1 MKRIIPIRRLAIVFH
16 LAVSLMI
23 IFGLSRF
30 WGSDSVICYSSKILL
45 FSLSYILTLLFFT
58 LFSENVTSKIVI
70 ILIALLCSHELYT
83 GISQL
88 LGFSASNNGRFV
100 IAGSFDNPGPYAGFI
115 SVSLILLL
123 AFCVKN
129 HKGRKKNHI
138 SNFIYCGVF
147 VVAVAA
153 MIILP
158 STQSRS
164 SILALVCGIILLIFG
179 EERIKEKAV
188 PFFRK
193 YGVWL
198 VLILF
203 LIGTGAYLF
212 KKRSA
217 DGRFYMGRICVKAI
231 CENGWKGAGVGHF
244 GEAYGQ
250 TQVHYFKQQID
261 ENGTDD
267 LDWRAIEEHTRM
279 VADCPDSAFNE
290 FLSIGVEEGPIVML
304 FFIAVIVTAAVISFK
319 RGTIWC
325 YGLTTLAV
333 FAFFSY
339 PLHLWQFQIMLS
351 FLLAACVSD
360 GDNNDIRNKIIK
372 LSILSTTI
380 VVLSFVT
387 CYKVIP
393 GLRQYRK
400 AEQAWKKAERLYNK
414 EYYEYVDEYC
424 DTIVPFFKHDER
436 FLFEYG
442 QSLNK
447 TGNYT
452 KSDSILMMGAS
463 ISCDPMFWNVMG
475 NNSLALGK
483 YREAEGRYKHA
494 FYMVPNRMYPLYLLA
509 KLYHAEGDTAKFL
522 DMADKVDSFIP
533 KVESQNTK
541 RLRDEINEIKTGYI
555 QQIVR

>member
-1 MKRIIPIRRLAIVFH
+1 MNRIIPNRKQVIAFH
-16 LAVSLMI
+16 LVVSLMI
-23 IFGLSRF
+23 IFGFSRF
-30 WGSDSVICYSSKILL
+30 GVSNTDIIYSSKLLL
-45 FSLSYILTLLFFT
+45 FSLSYILTLLLFT
-58 LFSENVTSKIVI
+58 LFSENVTSKTII
-70 ILIALLCSHELYT
+70 ILIALLCSYELYT

-88 LGFSASNNGRFV
+88 LGFSASNHGVFG
-100 IAGSFDNPGPYAGFI
+100 ITGSFENPGPYGGFI
-115 SVSLILLL
+115 SVSLIILL
-123 AFCVKN
+123 AYCVRN
-129 HKGRKKNHI
+129 HEERKKDHI
-138 SNFIYCGVF
+138 SNLIYSGVF

-164 SILALVCGIILLIFG
+164 SILALVCGIILVAFG
-179 EERIKEKAV
+179 EEKIKEKAV

-193 YGVWL
+193 YGAWL
-198 VLILF
+198 ALIL
-203 LIGTGAYLF
+203 LLLGVGAYLF
-212 KKRSA
+212 KKPSA

-231 CENGWKGAGVGHF
+231 CENGWKGAGIGHF

-250 TQVHYFKQQID
+250 TQVRYFKQQID

-267 LDWRAIEEHTRM
+267 LDWRVIDEHTRM

-290 FLSIGVEEGPIVML
+290 YLSIGVEEGPIAML
-304 FFIAVIVTAAVISFK
+304 LFIAVIVTAFVISFR

-325 YGLTTLAV
+325 YGLTTLSV

-339 PLHLWQFQIMLS
+339 PLHLWQFQIFLS

-360 GDNNDIRNKIIK
+360 GDKKGTPKKNLK
-372 LSILSTTI
+372 LTILSTAI

-387 CYKVIP
+387 YYKVIP

-414 EYYEYVDEYC
+414 EYYEYANEYC
-424 DTIVPFFKHDER
+424 DTIASFFKHDER
-436 FLFEYG
+436 FLFAYG

-447 TGNYT
+447 SGNYL
-452 KSDSILMMGAS
+452 KSDSILMMGTS
-463 ISCDPMFWNVMG
+463 ISSDPMFWNVMG
-475 NNSLALGK
+475 NNSLALGE
-483 YREAEGRYKHA
+483 YRKAEERYKHA

-522 DMADKVDSFIP
+522 DMADKVDTFVP
-533 KVESQNTK
+533 KVESINTK
-541 RLRDEINEIKTGYI
+541 RLRDEINEIKSGYI
-555 QQIVR
+555 Q

>member
-1 MKRIIPIRRLAIVFH
+1 MDRIIPNRRLGIVFH

-23 IFGLSRF
+23 IFSLSRSLV
-30 WGSDSVICYSSKILL
+30 SDTGFIYSSKILL
-45 FSLSYILTLLFFT
+45 FCLSYVLTLLFFS
-58 LFSENVTSKIVI
+58 LFSENVTTKTII
-70 ILIALLCSHELYT
+70 ILLALFCSYELYT

-88 LGFSASNNGRFV
+88 LGFSVSNNVRFA
-100 IAGSFDNPGPYAGFI
+100 ITGSFTNPGPYGGFI

-123 AFCVKN
+123 AYCVKN
-129 HKGRKKNHI
+129 HEGRKKNHI
-138 SNFIYCGVF
+138 SNLVYSGVF
-147 VVAVAA
+147 VVAVVA
-153 MIILP
+153 MMVLP

-164 SILALVCGIILLIFG
+164 SILALVCGIILVAIG
-179 EERIKEKAV
+179 EERIKEKTI

-198 VLILF
+198 VLILLF
-203 LIGTGAYLF
+203 IGTGAYLF
-212 KKRSA
+212 KKPSA

-231 CENGWKGAGVGHF
+231 CENGWKGAGVEHF

-250 TQVHYFKQQID
+250 TQAHYFKQQID
-261 ENGTDD
+261 ENGKDD
-267 LDWRAIEEHTRM
+267 LDWRAIDEHTRM

-290 FLSIGVEEGPIVML
+290 YLSIGVEEGPIVML
-304 FFIAVIVTAAVISFK
+304 LFIAVIVTAFVISFR

-339 PLHLWQFQIMLS
+339 PFHLWQFQIMLS

-360 GDNNDIRNKIIK
+360 GDNKDVKKKILR
-372 LSILSTTI
+372 LSILSTSL
-380 VVLSFVT
+380 VVLCFVT
-387 CYKVIP
+387 YYKVIP

-424 DTIVPFFKHDER
+424 DTIVPFFKYDEH
-436 FLFEYG
+436 FLFAYG

-447 TGNYT
+447 SGNYN

-483 YREAEGRYKHA
+483 YREAEERYKHA
-494 FYMVPNRMYPLYLLA
+494 FYMVPNRLYPLYLLA
-509 KLYHAEGDTAKFL
+509 KLYHTEGDTVKFM
-522 DMADKVDSFIP
+522 DMADRVDSFIP
-533 KVESQNTK
+533 KVESRNTS
-541 RLRDEINEIKTGYI
+541 RLRDEINEIKIGYI
-555 QQIVR
+555 Q

>member
-1 MKRIIPIRRLAIVFH
+1 MMFH

-23 IFGLSRF
+23 ILTFSRSLV
-30 WGSDSVICYSSKILL
+30 SDTDISYSSKILL
-45 FSLSYILTLLFFT
+45 FSLFYILTLLLFT
-58 LFSENVTSKIVI
+58 IFSENVTSKTII
-70 ILIALLCSHELYT
+70 ILIALLCSYELYT

-88 LGFSASNNGRFV
+88 FGFSVSNNGRF
-100 IAGSFDNPGPYAGFI
+100 IITGSFENPGPYGGFV

-129 HKGRKKNHI
+129 HEGRKKNHI
-138 SNFIYCGVF
+138 TNLIYIGVY

-164 SILALVCGIILLIFG
+164 SILSLACGIILIAFG

-188 PFFRK
+188 PYLKK

-198 VLILF
+198 VLILLF
-203 LIGTGAYLF
+203 IGTGAYLF
-212 KKRSA
+212 KKPSA

-250 TQVHYFKQQID
+250 TQAHCFKQQID

-267 LDWRAIEEHTRM
+267 LDWRAIDEHTRM

-290 FLSIGVEEGPIVML
+290 YLSIGVEEGPIVML
-304 FFIAVIVTAAVISFK
+304 LFIAVIVTAFVISFR

-339 PLHLWQFQIMLS
+339 PFHLWQFQIMLS

-360 GDNNDIRNKIIK
+360 GDNKDVKKKILR
-372 LSILSTTI
+372 LSILSTSL
-380 VVLSFVT
+380 VVLCFVT
-387 CYKVIP
+387 YYKVIP

-483 YREAEGRYKHA
+483 YREAEERYKHA

-509 KLYHAEGDTAKFL
+509 KLYHAEGDAAKFL

-533 KVESQNTK
+533 KVESKNTK